1 MGFDWQC
8 IDTYSITWLSSWPS
22 LPLRALWKWQT
33 LIQPEHSRNKRTMS
47 SWIPLTFSPGSP
59 AGPTGPGLPLS
70 PWENNTS
77 IEVSNKY
84 NELSDKSALSISQ
97 IAHFM
102 SFVSRQTRQAVK
114 ASIPLRKK
122 RRVSSYFK
130 KTELSVSEQ
139 RDSDINSSSPL
150 LQSLLS
156 HHGPHLHL
164 RDPNQHR

>member
-77 IEVSNKY
+77 IEVSNEY

-102 SFVSRQTRQAVK
+102 SFVSRKTRQAVK

-164 RDPNQHR
+164 LDPNQHR